1 MTLTSVLDTTPDRP
15 PADGTG
21 ARDACDPARAADPH
35 APVRD
40 LGDLVR
46 HVEAIV
52 PVAVR
57 RQLWTLFFD
66 DDDVPL
72 PLMVPLEGIPE
83 VPDTSALDHYGDALA
98 AVATEF
104 GAGTVAFVL
113 ERVGA
118 ASCGPSDRRWA
129 EGLRR
134 SVEDDRSRSD
144 RSCCAATTACPCS
157 TRAVERADAQ
167 HGVVSL
173 RRPRA
178 PSAWSTS
185 SACPDP
191 ARGRRGAT
199 RRSRR
204 VPGTCRRPVGPARR
218 RSDSTG

>member
-35 APVRD
+35 APVRG

-118 ASCGPSDRRWA
+118 ASSGPSDRRWA
-129 EGLRR
+129 EGLRALGR
-134 SVEDDRSRSD
+134 GRPFGVRPVLLCGDDGVSVL
-144 RSCCAATTACPCS
+144 
-157 TRAVERADAQ
+157 DA
-167 HGVVSL
+167 G
-173 RRPRA
+173 RGTGGR
-178 PSAWSTS
+178 T
-185 SACPDP
+185 
-191 ARGRRGAT
+191 ARGG
-199 RRSRR
+199 
-204 VPGTCRRPVGPARR
+204 VPQASSSPVRLVDIVRLP
-218 RSDSTG
+218 

>member
-1 MTLTSVLDTTPDRP
+1 MTLTSVLATTLDRP
-15 PADGTG
+15 PADAIGS
-21 ARDACDPARAADPH
+21 RDASDPAGVADPH

-40 LGDLVR
+40 VRDLVR

-118 ASCGPSDRRWA
+118 ATPRPSDRRWA
-129 EGLRR
+129 EGLHALGRGR
-134 SVEDDRSRSD
+134 PFEVRPVLLCVDDGVSV
-144 RSCCAATTACPCS
+144 
-157 TRAVERADAQ
+157 
-167 HGVVSL
+167 L
-173 RRPRA
+173 
-178 PSAWSTS
+178 
-185 SACPDP
+185 DP
-191 ARGRRGAT
+191 ISGTEARVARGG
-199 RRSRR
+199 
-204 VPGTCRRPVGPARR
+204 VPQASSSPVRLVDIVRLP
-218 RSDSTG
+218 